1 MFIGEKDISHQNWII
16 RLLIHPRRVGG
27 WVSEWVDGWVGGWV
41 DGWVGGWVDLVF
53 IGVGG
58 WVGGWVSG

>member
-1 MFIGEKDISHQNWII
+1 MKFIGEKDISHQNWII

-41 DGWVGGWVDLVF
+41 DLVF

-58 WVGGWVSG
+58 